1 MPSFICKDISI
12 KVYSEDGLLLCSSLQ
27 EKSVAL
33 LTEEQADTKGIR
45 KCQTIFYLSV
55 HMA

>member
-1 MPSFICKDISI
+1 MEMLSFICEDISI

-45 KCQTIFYLSV
+45 KCQTIFY
-55 HMA
+55 